1 MNIAVQ
7 LEPNSGSPPAVA
19 YRWDT
24 DTDILTARLDGAAE
38 GTGASGSVEV
48 ESSDGSWLILDVVK
62 GRIFGLE
69 VAIWPDVRRRT
80 ELSPPAAVENAHVL
94 VPMNATYP
102 GAGLLEIETTLLA
115 EADVTERVVH
125 FRLGGARGARTVR
138 LGRDFLID
146 LDLHNRI
153 AGLWLLNVPP
163 CPPT

>member
-7 LEPNSGSPPAVA
+7 LEPNRGAPPAVE

-24 DTDILTARLDGAAE
+24 DTDILTARLDGAAD
-38 GTGASGSVEV
+38 GAGASGSVEV
-48 ESSDGSWLILDVVK
+48 ESTDGAWLILDVVK

-69 VAIWPDVRRRT
+69 VAVWPDVRTRAA
-80 ELSPPAAVENAHVL
+80 LSPPPAVEDAHVL
-94 VPMNATYP
+94 VPMDATLP

-115 EADVTERVVH
+115 ESDEAERVVH
-125 FRLGGARGARTVR
+125 FRLGGARSVRTVR

-146 LDLHNRI
+146 LDPQSRI

-163 CPPT
+163 FPPT

>member
-7 LEPNSGSPPAVA
+7 LEPNQGAPPAVA

-24 DTDILTARLDGAAE
+24 DTDILTARLDDSAH

-48 ESSDGSWLILDVVK
+48 ESDDGSWLILDVVK
-62 GRIFGLE
+62 GRILGLE
-69 VAIWPDVRRRT
+69 VAVWPNVRRRAD
-80 ELSPPAAVENAHVL
+80 LIPPPAVEDAHVL
-94 VPMNATYP
+94 VPMDATTP

-115 EADVTERVVH
+115 ESDEAERVVH
-125 FRLGGARGARTVR
+125 FRLGGARGVRTVR

-146 LDLHNRI
+146 LDPLSRI

-163 CPPT
+163 FPPT